1 MGSLEDRARAKVA
14 TDQAAAEERARQAR
28 QVAHQD
34 AERDARQAQL
44 EEPIRLRAAAALR
57 EFLQLVQKYHIPPF
71 ELRRARANQRT
82 KRRNVQ
88 TRMTYE
94 PIDMAWQLSPA
105 AREWAPSGTSLAVT
119 AGGKIFEF
127 ISCRDRMAGK
137 RPRDIYLIFN
147 ECARAFY
154 RGDWWDGRNIE
165 ESLRLDS
172 ALPTSSWEVDLLG
185 GLRYPRTIAQ
195 AYAGNLR
202 PGMAEGAMRVPPTSG
217 AASVSK
223 TWTELM
229 VEAAAVAV
237 VSGAYK
243 LPPGGGDGDSTLRS
257 EEPSVVWR

>member
-147 ECARAFY
+147 ECA
-154 RGDWWDGRNIE
+154 
-165 ESLRLDS
+165 
-172 ALPTSSWEVDLLG
+172 
-185 GLRYPRTIAQ
+185 
-195 AYAGNLR
+195 
-202 PGMAEGAMRVPPTSG
+202 MRVPPTSG

-229 VEAAAVAV
+229 VEAAAVVV

-243 LPPGGGDGDSTLRS
+243 LPPGGGDGDSTFRS